1 MRAVPFEDARDEAR
15 DALAR
20 QAWGEARAA
29 YAAADAAGELSP
41 AELEEWGLAAVLT
54 GEYVESEG
62 VRERAHYAHL
72 DAGDVDGAA
81 RVAFW
86 LGLALVTL
94 RGEMA
99 RGGGWFAR
107 MGRVLA
113 DAGITDSVWAGH
125 DLVTAGMRAFFAGQP
140 ELALGLHERAL
151 AVADRFADTD
161 LRVLAGNGHGQ
172 ALIAC
177 GELATGLA
185 ELDETMVLATTGSA
199 HPQAVGLVCCA
210 VINACVECMD
220 VRRTAEWT
228 DALTRWCDP
237 QQGLVP
243 FQGQCAVHRV
253 ELHQLRGRWDG
264 AQDELRNVL
273 AHVERHPSDHSAG
286 MAYYQH
292 GELCRV
298 RGDHAGAE
306 AAYREALRHGR
317 DPQPGLAL
325 VRLAQGRPGPALQAI
340 RRALDEPHVR
350 RVARTHLLAAGV
362 ECGLAAGELEFAR
375 GCADELAGF
384 AAGTDS
390 ALLAAVAAGA
400 QGSLALAERRPGP
413 AATALREALGRWFAL
428 DAPYDAAGCR
438 IRIAQACRLLG
449 DEETAE
455 LELDAA
461 RLALLPLCGPD
472 ETQRLL
478 AGRIPEGPRGGAA
491 GLTARELEV
500 LRLLATGAS
509 NRGIAEALVLSDK
522 TVARHVAN
530 IFAKIGVSSR
540 AAATAYAHERR
551 LA

>member
-1 MRAVPFEDARDEAR
+1 MRAVSFEEDRSAARR
-15 DALAR
+15 ALAR
-20 QAWGEARAA
+20 QAWSDARAGF
-29 YAAADAAGELSP
+29 AAADTAGELSA
-41 AELEEWGLAAVLT
+41 AELEEWGLAAVLVA
-54 GEYVESEG
+54 EYVESEG
-62 VRERAHYAHL
+62 VRERAHYAYL

-94 RGEMA
+94 RGEFA

-107 MGRVLA
+107 MSRVLA
-113 DAGITDSVWAGH
+113 DAGVTDSVWAGY
-125 DLVTAGMRAFFAGQP
+125 DLVTAGMRAFFGGQF
-140 ELALGLHERAL
+140 EVALGLHERAL
-151 AVADRFADTD
+151 AMADRFGDTD

-172 ALIAC
+172 ALIAR
-177 GELATGLA
+177 GELAAGLA
-185 ELDETMVLATTGSA
+185 ELDETMVLATTGTA

-220 VRRTAEWT
+220 VARTAEWT
-228 DALTRWCDP
+228 DALTRWCDR
-237 QQGLVP
+237 QEGLVP
-243 FQGQCAVHRV
+243 FHGQCAVHRA
-253 ELHQLRGRWDG
+253 ELQQLRGKWDG
-264 AQDELRNVL
+264 AQDELRDVL
-273 AHVERHPSDHSAG
+273 AHVARHPADHATG
-286 MAYYQH
+286 MAHYQH

-325 VRLAQGRPGPALQAI
+325 VRLAQGRPGPALQAV

-362 ECGLAAGELEFAR
+362 ECGLAAGDLEFAR
-375 GCADELAGF
+375 RCAEELAGF
-384 AAGTDS
+384 AADADS
-390 ALLAAVAAGA
+390 ALLAAVAAGTR
-400 QGSLALAERRPGP
+400 GILALAERRGGP
-413 AATALREALGRWFAL
+413 AVTALREALTHWLAL

-438 IRIAQACRLLG
+438 IRIAQAYRLLG
-449 DEETAE
+449 DEESAE
-455 LELDAA
+455 LELEAA
-461 RLALLPLCGPD
+461 RSALLPLCGPD
-472 ETQRLL
+472 EAQRLV
-478 AGRIPEGPRGGAA
+478 AVQVPASARGGAD

-500 LRLLATGAS
+500 LRLVATGAS
-509 NRGIAEALVLSDK
+509 NRGIAASLVLSEK